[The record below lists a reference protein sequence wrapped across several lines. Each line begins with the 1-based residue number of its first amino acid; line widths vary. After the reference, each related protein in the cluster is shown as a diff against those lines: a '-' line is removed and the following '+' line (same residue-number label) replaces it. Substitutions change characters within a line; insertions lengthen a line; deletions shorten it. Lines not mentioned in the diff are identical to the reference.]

1 MNKIYNIIRYKLR
14 YGSTVEWFNFLYVV
28 LRKKQKIIP
37 EVISIDN
44 TIKKIVKD
52 KCSVSRFGD
61 GEMLL
66 MGNKPIRFQKWSEEL
81 SKRLQEVISSNNQN
95 HLVCIS
101 DTFTNLFRFN
111 RKARRFWRTHFFLS
125 GDLWD
130 KYLTPGRS
138 YYNTFMTRP
147 YMDYKSKEN
156 TGHWFDMLKTIWE
169 GRDIIFIEGD
179 KSRLG
184 VGNDLFINASS
195 IRRIL
200 CPPTNAFERYD
211 EIFGKAL
218 EQDKGVLF
226 LIALGPTATVLAYDL
241 FLKGYQAIDVGHVDI
256 EYEWYRMKAKR
267 KIKIPSKYVNEAPN
281 GNIVTENVGED
292 YDKQVIARIK

>member
-1 MNKIYNIIRYKLR
+1 MNNIFNIIKYKLR

-28 LRKKQKIIP
+28 LGKKQKVIP
-37 EVISIDN
+37 TVVSIDN
-44 TIKKIVKD
+44 TIKRIVED

-81 SKRLQEVISSNNQN
+81 SKRLQEVISSQNQN

-101 DTFTNLFRFN
+101 DVFKDLYRFN

-130 KYLTPGRS
+130 KYLTPGRT

-147 YMDYKSKEN
+147 YMDYKTKNN

-169 GRDIIFIEGD
+169 GRDVIFIEGE

-184 VGNDLFINASS
+184 VGNDLFCNASS
-195 IRRIL
+195 IKRIL
-200 CPPTNAFERYD
+200 CPPTNAFERYG
-211 EIFGKAL
+211 EIYNKAI
-218 EQDKGVLF
+218 EQDKSVLF

-241 FLKGYQAIDVGHVDI
+241 FLNGYQAIDVGHVDI
-256 EYEWYRMKAKR
+256 EYEWYRMNATR
-267 KIKIPSKYVNEAPN
+267 KVKIPSKYVNEAPN
-281 GNIVTENVGED
+281 GNIVTEDVGKV
-292 YDKQVIARIK
+292 YDNQIIARIE